1 MNFEYASNFTI
12 FVLVVSIILSFTLRK
27 LIQDIQS
34 LKEGLMLDLSS
45 FTRELVEDHPTLEKY
60 RKMALMYFRHE
71 MFEQALSYFEHLI
84 HERVFIREARYYKVI
99 CLMRLKRN
107 SEASEVYEKLDLGQY
122 SSEEVHLMRASFAKA
137 ESIDSLERCAFAD
150 TTHQCPFSVFTAGDR
165 SQHAR
170 GRNRASDYFITDS
183 IFAGCFRS

>member
-84 HERVFIREARYYKVI
+84 HEKY
-99 CLMRLKRN
+99 
-107 SEASEVYEKLDLGQY
+107 
-122 SSEEVHLMRASFAKA
+122 SFAK
-137 ESIDSLERCAFAD
+137 L
-150 TTHQCPFSVFTAGDR
+150 G
-165 SQHAR
+165 
-170 GRNRASDYFITDS
+170 ITK
-183 IFAGCFRS
+183 